1 MTTSRFLPIANL
13 IGCLLIT
20 GIIVAQWL
28 KERGLD
34 SRIEGLNQQLVVSRD
49 QYEGEKTRAAA
60 LERDVSQLKESVES
74 TVKARKE
81 TEDAMAKMIAD
92 REALAAVAASSAA
105 NTNQAAQDQVK
116 TWEKAIAD
124 RDVKIKDLNA
134 SLTATRERLDEAIT
148 KLKAAGAR

>member
-134 SLTATRERLDEAIT
+134 SLTASRERLDEAIA

>member
-34 SRIEGLNQQLVVSRD
+34 SRIEGLNQQLVASRD

>member
-34 SRIEGLNQQLVVSRD
+34 TRIDELNQQLVAAHD
-49 QYEGEKTRAAA
+49 LYEGEKIHADA
-60 LERDVSQLKESVES
+60 LANDVSQLKESVES

-81 TEDAMAKMIAD
+81 TEEALFRITAERDAMAAS
-92 REALAAVAASSAA
+92 ANAAATTANQSS
-105 NTNQAAQDQVK
+105 QEQVK
-116 TWEKAIAD
+116 IWQKAIAD
-124 RDVKIKDLNA
+124 RDAKILELN
-134 SLTATRERLDEAIT
+134 STLTATRERLNEAIS
-148 KLKAAGAR
+148 KLKEAGAR